1 MNFLDR
7 QFGRLGNRM
16 FQTAFFYSWAKD
28 NGTDFYFQDEK
39 WFKKYEKDIRKMFGG
54 GIGYDDRVAIHV
66 RRGDYVNNP
75 FYVDLIKTDYYKKA
89 VAMFPND
96 RFLFFSDDIQ
106 FVKDYYIDIFREKNG
121 RFDYSEGHTEEEDLK
136 LMASCKHQIIA
147 NSSFSWW
154 AAWLGKKD
162 NQKVIYPL
170 NWYAD
175 GVQRTKCP
183 SDWIGI

>member
-39 WFKKYEKDIRKMFGG
+39 WFKKSEKDIRKMFGG

-66 RRGDYVNNP
+66 RRGDMTTNN
-75 FYVDLIKTDYYKKA
+75 FDINLSETDYYEKA
-89 VAMFPND
+89 IAKFPNEKFLIFSDDLDWCKQKFKGD
-96 RFLFFSDDIQ
+96 RFLFNNDC
-106 FVKDYYIDIFREKNG
+106 
-121 RFDYSEGHTEEEDLK
+121 TPEEDLK
-136 LMASCKHQIIA
+136 LMASCKSHIIA

-162 NQKVIYPL
+162 NQIVI
-170 NWYAD
+170 
-175 GVQRTKCP
+175 CP
-183 SDWIGI
+183 EFEYIDHKERRIRPPEWIRI